1 MIKQFRIAFELKP
14 GSSILTF
21 RARHVPNAPE
31 GCLEARWRDW
41 HLTIL
46 LTNFSRICQKMPKY
60 FFEIDVGGVRMDC
73 YGSVWTRMGPYGPW
87 GLPGGFLGPPGAL
100 GGPERG
106 VKGGSPP
113 GGGARGALLGGLPIS
128 LRGILTYMALRAAYG
143 TGELRLRRSHGGHHK
158 ENNISQAQEARRSK
172 SGSQPHDVFFGGC
185 VEMGEWR

>member
-1 MIKQFRIAFELKP
+1 MIKQFRIAFGLKM

-41 HLTIL
+41 PLTIL

-60 FFEIDVGGVRMDC
+60 FFEIDVGGVRMDS

-113 GGGARGALLGGLPIS
+113 GGALLGGLPIS
-128 LRGILTYMALRAAYG
+128 LRGILTYMALWPAYG
-143 TGELRLRRSHGGHHK
+143 YMNVTYSRPWAGDQEYT
-158 ENNISQAQEARRSK
+158 NISK
-172 SGSQPHDVFFGGC
+172 Y
-185 VEMGEWR
+185 

>member
-1 MIKQFRIAFELKP
+1 MIKQFRIAFGLKP

-60 FFEIDVGGVRMDC
+60 FFEIDVGGVRMDS

-100 GGPERG
+100 GDPKRG
-106 VKGGSPP
+106 VSGFWGWGWP
-113 GGGARGALLGGLPIS
+113 GGPCCGSVSGCLGFLLAYYRNPYASASGCCGTRASAFCL
-128 LRGILTYMALRAAYG
+128 LTSMTGSAG
-143 TGELRLRRSHGGHHK
+143 TR
-158 ENNISQAQEARRSK
+158 
-172 SGSQPHDVFFGGC
+172 
-185 VEMGEWR
+185 

>member
-1 MIKQFRIAFELKP
+1 MIKQFRIAFGLKP

-41 HLTIL
+41 PLTIL

-60 FFEIDVGGVRMDC
+60 FFEIDVGGVRMDS

-113 GGGARGALLGGLPIS
+113 GGARGGLLGGLPIS
-128 LRGILTYMALRAAYG
+128 LRGILTYMALRAC
-143 TGELRLRRSHGGHHK
+143 L
-158 ENNISQAQEARRSK
+158 
-172 SGSQPHDVFFGGC
+172 
-185 VEMGEWR
+185 W

>member
-1 MIKQFRIAFELKP
+1 MIKQFRIAFGLKP

-41 HLTIL
+41 PLTIL

-60 FFEIDVGGVRMDC
+60 FFEIDVGGVRMDS

-113 GGGARGALLGGLPIS
+113 GGARGALLGGLPIS
-128 LRGILTYMALRAAYG
+128 LRGILTYMPLRAAYG
-143 TGELRLRRSHGGHHK
+143 TDHQTQHHQAKRRSPPRRPSCIGSFHRSPRHRW
-158 ENNISQAQEARRSK
+158 ELARSP
-172 SGSQPHDVFFGGC
+172 ST
-185 VEMGEWR
+185 

>member
-1 MIKQFRIAFELKP
+1 MIKQFRIAFGLKP

-41 HLTIL
+41 PLTIL

-60 FFEIDVGGVRMDC
+60 FFEIDVGGVRMDS

-113 GGGARGALLGGLPIS
+113 GGARGALLGGLPIS
-128 LRGILTYMALRAAYG
+128 LRGILTYMALWPAYGMPLRAAYG
-143 TGELRLRRSHGGHHK
+143 I
-158 ENNISQAQEARRSK
+158 N
-172 SGSQPHDVFFGGC
+172 
-185 VEMGEWR
+185 EWGLL

>member
-1 MIKQFRIAFELKP
+1 MIKQFRIAFGLKP

-41 HLTIL
+41 PLTIL

-60 FFEIDVGGVRMDC
+60 FFEIDVGGVRMDS

-113 GGGARGALLGGLPIS
+113 GGARGALLGGLPIS
-128 LRGILTYMALRAAYG
+128 LRGILTYMALWPAYMY
-143 TGELRLRRSHGGHHK
+143 RSLLLKQIHKGSPPERSSSTPPKPSGGLPPPQQQLQ
-158 ENNISQAQEARRSK
+158 S
-172 SGSQPHDVFFGGC
+172 
-185 VEMGEWR
+185 

>member
-1 MIKQFRIAFELKP
+1 MIKQFRIAFGLKM

-41 HLTIL
+41 PLTIL

-60 FFEIDVGGVRMDC
+60 FFEIDVGGVRMDS
-73 YGSVWTRMGPYGPW
+73 YGSVWTRIGPYGPW
-87 GLPGGFLGPPGAL
+87 GFPGGFLGPPGAL

-113 GGGARGALLGGLPIS
+113 GGPGGPSWEACLLAYVGSSLIWPCGLLMVSPIPS
-128 LRGILTYMALRAAYG
+128 TPYPHLTL
-143 TGELRLRRSHGGHHK
+143 
-158 ENNISQAQEARRSK
+158 
-172 SGSQPHDVFFGGC
+172 
-185 VEMGEWR
+185 